1 MQVEIEDISPV
12 EKKLTVVIPA
22 ERVQDEVEEVYAEIG
37 KSVRIKGFRPGKVPR
52 PHLERMFGEDVKS
65 RVGAKLIQDTFQTAL
80 ERKQL
85 KPVIEPAAEPTPLEA
100 GKDFT
105 YTLRVEVMPPVEAGD
120 FQGLEVEQEV
130 FEVKPADLDAALER
144 MRQEQAT
151 LRDLDPPRG
160 AQAGDVLLVDLA
172 AQHEGK
178 PLAKE
183 RGKGLRFI
191 LGQETGIPGL
201 DQHLQGVK
209 PGESRTFEIRYP
221 EDDAREEL
229 KGKAIAYTVQVKEV
243 KERVLPALDDEFA
256 KDQGNCQNLEE
267 LRTKTRAGLET
278 YYAERSKRK
287 LEQAVVDRLV
297 EKNPV
302 EVPPSLVHRR
312 AEDLARAALNFIRRR
327 EVSEEALHQLA
338 EKFEEQARKEV
349 QAAYLLEAVGR
360 QVNLT
365 ASAEEVQK
373 KIEELAARQQVH
385 PDKLKDR
392 LAGEEEQKRLK
403 SDVIEEKVLAFL
415 LGQAKIKTKSV
426 STEASVT
433 PESTEGK

>member
-12 EKKLTVVIPA
+12 EKKLTVIIPA

-85 KPVIEPAAEPTPLEA
+85 KPVTEPAAEPTPVEP
-100 GKDFT
+100 GRDFT
-105 YTLRVEVMPPVEAGD
+105 YTLRVEVMPLVEARD
-120 FQGLEVEQEV
+120 YQGLEVEQELR
-130 FEVKPADLDAALER
+130 EVSEADLDAALER

-151 LRDLDPPRG
+151 LRDPEPPRG
-160 AQAGDVLLVDLA
+160 AQAGDVLLVDLSA
-172 AQHEGK
+172 KHEGK

-183 RGKGLRFI
+183 RGKGLRFV

-209 PGESRTFEIRYP
+209 PGETRTFEIRYP
-221 EDDAREEL
+221 DDDSREEL
-229 KGKAIAYTVQVKEV
+229 NGKTVAYTVQIKEV

-256 KDQGNCQNLEE
+256 KDQGNCQNLAE
-267 LRTKTRAGLET
+267 LRTKTRTGLET
-278 YYAERSKRK
+278 YYAERSRRK
-287 LEQAVVDRLV
+287 LEQAALDRLV

-312 AEDLARAALNFIRRR
+312 AEELARSALMFMRQR

-349 QAAYLLEAVGR
+349 QAAYLIEAVGR
-360 QVNLT
+360 QENLT

-373 KIEELAARQQVH
+373 KIEELAGRQQVH

-392 LAGEEEQKRLK
+392 LAGEEDQKRLR
-403 SDVIEEKVLAFL
+403 SDVVEAKVLAFL
-415 LGQAKIKTKSV
+415 LERAKIKSKHV
-426 STEASVT
+426 SGADSAD
-433 PESTEGK
+433 SAEGK